1 MGMVKEIDGKVISG
15 KMTVNEYC
23 EQKFLGGN
31 EQTLN

>member
-1 MGMVKEIDGKVISG
+1 MGMMKEIDEKSHLRED
-15 KMTVNEYC
+15 EYC